1 MGSILVQ
8 NSQYQQ
14 IQFVRLQGTRSRDGA
29 RAVREQLAP
38 ALAEAGHV
46 VLDLRRM
53 TSDTTLLGV
62 VLSFQRRLELNGRL
76 VVVVA
81 QDRGFFRLLDVLGI
95 SSALTVFTDV
105 DAAVAYAELQAAPGL
120 AA

>member
-1 MGSILVQ
+1 MQ
-8 NSQYQQ
+8 NSQPQQ
-14 IQFVRLQGTRSRDGA
+14 IQFIRLRVTRVRDVARS
-29 RAVREQLAP
+29 VREQLAP
-38 ALAEAGHV
+38 TLAEAGHV

-53 TSDTTLLGV
+53 APDTTLLGV

-76 VVVVA
+76 LVVVA
-81 QDRGFFRLLDVLGI
+81 QDRGFFRLLDALGI

-105 DAAVAYAELQAAPGL
+105 EAAVAYAELQAAPEL

>member
-1 MGSILVQ
+1 MQ

-14 IQFVRLQGTRSRDGA
+14 IQIVRLQDARGRDSA

-46 VLDLRRM
+46 VLDLRRAAP
-53 TSDTTLLGV
+53 DTTLLGV

-76 VVVVA
+76 LVVVA
-81 QDRGFFRLLDVLGI
+81 QDRSFFRLLDVLGI
-95 SSALTVFTDV
+95 SGALTVLADV